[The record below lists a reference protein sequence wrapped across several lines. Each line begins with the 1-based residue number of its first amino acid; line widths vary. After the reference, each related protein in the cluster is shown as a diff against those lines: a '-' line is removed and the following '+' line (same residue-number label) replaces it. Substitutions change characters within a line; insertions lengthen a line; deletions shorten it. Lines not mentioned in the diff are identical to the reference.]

1 MRHCTLLEKKLQL
14 LFVNFTLREKWATLG
29 RENLAPCPV
38 LLLRCPSSPSQFC
51 TRILLFPNFWNIW
64 KAPNSNL
71 SYMTDFVTELIKI
84 KNAHMGKVL
93 QFCEKYTNQ
102 CKIAGNI
109 ALFVGKSVSKFKK
122 DSSRVIMVVFLK
134 HNSQCYWKN

>member
-1 MRHCTLLEKKLQL
+1 
-14 LFVNFTLREKWATLG
+14 
-29 RENLAPCPV
+29 
-38 LLLRCPSSPSQFC
+38 
-51 TRILLFPNFWNIW
+51 
-64 KAPNSNL
+64 
-71 SYMTDFVTELIKI
+71 MTDFVTELIKI